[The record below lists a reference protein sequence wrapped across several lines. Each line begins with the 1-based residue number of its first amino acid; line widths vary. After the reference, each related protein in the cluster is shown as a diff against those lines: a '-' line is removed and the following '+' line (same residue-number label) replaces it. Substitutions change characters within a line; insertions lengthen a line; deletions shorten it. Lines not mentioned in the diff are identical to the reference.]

1 MLQQPHQRPPV
12 GSAVCSRLGQ
22 DQPMALSSDQL
33 SADDWRRIGDA
44 LRDLGRALLWQE
56 MDRCLELANRITDA
70 LEDEPDAR

>member
-1 MLQQPHQRPPV
+1 
-12 GSAVCSRLGQ
+12 
-22 DQPMALSSDQL
+22 MALSSDQL

-70 LEDEPDAR
+70 LEDESDAR